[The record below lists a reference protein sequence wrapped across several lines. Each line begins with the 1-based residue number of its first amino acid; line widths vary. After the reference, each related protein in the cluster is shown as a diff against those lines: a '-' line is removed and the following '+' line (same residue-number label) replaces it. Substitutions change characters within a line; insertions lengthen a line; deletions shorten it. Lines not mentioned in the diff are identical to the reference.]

1 MRAEEEYVPAIED
14 EHENVEEKLQ
24 ELDHDQTEEEEVAA
38 EAERAPDLGQLEMV
52 RRVAVVEIVRDL
64 IRDQSIEG
72 ERMNVLTH
80 QEKSAL
86 EFLKAAID
94 GRTRGG
100 KFMYAEDRLQQL
112 NVVLADL
119 QPLMAVGGMDGL
131 DQTLVEIV
139 DGIDELRYKLVQ
151 LEEAQEEVF
160 REGEE
165 KKKDKPD
172 EGDEDDKP
180 DEDAEGEVDEEK
192 AEAATSS
199 LVEAETPGEKPAEV
213 EKKPGLW
220 SRLTG
225 RGKPGGPKDEGGGG
239 GGA

>member
-24 ELDHDQTEEEEVAA
+24 ELDEDQTEEEEVA
-38 EAERAPDLGQLEMV
+38 EESERAPDFAQLEMV
-52 RRVAVVEIVRDL
+52 RRTAVVEIVRDL
-64 IRDQSIEG
+64 IREQSIDS

-119 QPLMAVGGMDGL
+119 QPLMSVGGMEGL
-131 DQTLVEIV
+131 DVTLGEIV
-139 DGIDELRYKLVQ
+139 DGIDELRYKLEQ
-151 LEEAQEEVF
+151 LEEAQEEILHT
-160 REGEE
+160 GEE

-180 DEDAEGEVDEEK
+180 DEEGEGDEEQAEAKPASSLTDEPKPDAKPAEGEKK
-192 AEAATSS
+192 A
-199 LVEAETPGEKPAEV
+199 
-213 EKKPGLW
+213 GLW
-220 SRLTG
+220 ARLTG
-225 RGKPGGPKDEGGGG
+225 RGKKDEGGGG
-239 GGA
+239 SGA